1 MCACVVSTP
10 ALLLLL
16 LLLPK
21 LSEKGNAILNKR
33 RRRKE
38 PASGA
43 TDFVRNSSEIS
54 GTSLAL
60 CVCLRWVASREKA
73 TIRGTDI
80 PVELFRRAK
89 DQNVA
94 EEKLVLKS
102 SSKKKESLQA
112 KEVFVCHTEREG
124 VFVCVFWCSVQVHP
138 PQQDRRIRSGIYY
151 AGRIG
156 QSLQINS
163 TSTES
168 LNLIITHPRY
178 IRMITKKL
186 AN

>member
-16 LLLPK
+16 LLPK
-21 LSEKGNAILNKR
+21 LSKVSEKGNAILNKR

-102 SSKKKESLQA
+102 SSKKRNLYRQKKCLCATQRERVCLCVSFGALSRCTHRSRIEGLEAESTTPGGLDNLCKLIPQA
-112 KEVFVCHTEREG
+112 RNH
-124 VFVCVFWCSVQVHP
+124 
-138 PQQDRRIRSGIYY
+138 
-151 AGRIG
+151 
-156 QSLQINS
+156 
-163 TSTES
+163 
-168 LNLIITHPRY
+168 
-178 IRMITKKL
+178 
-186 AN
+186 